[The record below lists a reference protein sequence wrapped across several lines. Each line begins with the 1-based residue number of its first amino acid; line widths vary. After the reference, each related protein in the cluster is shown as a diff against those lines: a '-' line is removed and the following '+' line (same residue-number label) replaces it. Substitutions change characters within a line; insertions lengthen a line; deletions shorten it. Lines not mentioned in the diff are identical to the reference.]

1 MGYTAAANVAITEA
15 TQFPTK
21 AYVDMQRDTR
31 LALSGGT
38 LTGALTLSAAPVSNL
53 QAATKKY
60 VDD

>member
-31 LALSGGT
+31 LAVSGGT
-38 LTGALTLSAAPVSNL
+38 MTGALTLSGAPTTNL
-53 QAATKKY
+53 MAATKAY
-60 VDD
+60 VDG